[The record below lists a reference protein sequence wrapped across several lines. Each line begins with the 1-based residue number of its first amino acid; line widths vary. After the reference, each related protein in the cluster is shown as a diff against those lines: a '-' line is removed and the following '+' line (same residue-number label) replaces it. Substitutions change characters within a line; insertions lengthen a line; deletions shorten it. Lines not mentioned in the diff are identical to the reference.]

1 MPDETDKRS
10 QRGVPPDGGAGSATS
25 LYDALIQK
33 IFLDGHRPGASEV
46 PFDRADIPKA
56 AASLDLPLPGNVGD
70 VLYSYRYRRP
80 LPPAILATQPE
91 GMEWV
96 IGSAGRSRYAFR
108 LEPIVRIV
116 PNPDLVAV
124 KIPDATPEIVSAYAL
139 SDEQSLLAK
148 VRYNRLIDIHLGI
161 SASSLQNHLR
171 TTVADIGQIE
181 IDEIY
186 VGVDRHGR
194 QYVVPVQAKG
204 GTDRISGVQTKQDIS
219 CCAEKFPDLI
229 CRSISTQF
237 MDDDR
242 IAVFELTIEDGSV
255 KIVEERH
262 YQLVQADRIT
272 AADLKSYSERP

>member
-46 PFDRADIPKA
+46 PFDRADIPRA

-80 LPPAILATQPE
+80 FPPAILATQPE
-91 GMEWV
+91 GRV

-116 PNPDLVAV
+116 PNLVAV

-148 VRYNRLIDIHLGI
+148 VRYNRLIDIHLGQFASKP
-161 SASSLQNHLR
+161 SA
-171 TTVADIGQIE
+171 
-181 IDEIY
+181 
-186 VGVDRHGR
+186 
-194 QYVVPVQAKG
+194 
-204 GTDRISGVQTKQDIS
+204 
-219 CCAEKFPDLI
+219 
-229 CRSISTQF
+229 
-237 MDDDR
+237 DDR
-242 IAVFELTIEDGSV
+242 C
-255 KIVEERH
+255 RH
-262 YQLVQADRIT
+262 RSDRR
-272 AADLKSYSERP
+272 DLCRRGPSWTPVRGLRSGEGRN